1 MLKFTVITNILKL
14 KRNYRLTAKDF
25 GKFVRHQSPFGMLG
39 LFKENILI
47 ALDSIKTQLL
57 RTVLTI
63 VIIGIGIWSLVG
75 ILSAVDA
82 LENSISGNFA
92 SMGSNTFNLQRYA
105 FATNSRDG
113 SERKK
118 INPIIDYNQIRA
130 FNGQYDFPGT
140 QTSVSFLGTGTAE
153 VKYNNLKTDPE
164 VSVFGVN
171 QHYLANTGTKIERG
185 RAFNFFD
192 IQNNNRVCLVGSD
205 FLKQMFKNEDP
216 INKTI
221 SIRGSKFKIIGLLS
235 AKGSSFGDNQD
246 LRVLIPIQIARGIFT
261 QPNINYT
268 ISVMVDQKEMLKE
281 AESAALVAFRNVRG
295 LSPLEEDNFAIERSE
310 DLINRI
316 ASITGVLET
325 AAWIIS
331 IITILGSSIALM
343 NIMLVSVTDRTRE
356 IGVRKAMGAKKRTIL
371 TQFFIETIVI
381 GQIGCFLGILL
392 GVGTGLIFARV
403 ADFDYAL
410 PWGAIFAAVVIS
422 FIVAV
427 IAGSYPASKAAQL
440 DPIESLRYE

>member
-1 MLKFTVITNILKL
+1 MI
-14 KRNYRLTAKDF
+14 R
-25 GKFVRHQSPFGMLG
+25 
-39 LFKENILI
+39 LFKENIFI
-47 ALDSIKTQLL
+47 ALDSIRTQLL
-57 RTVLTI
+57 RTILTI

-75 ILSAVDA
+75 ILSAVGA
-82 LENSISGNFA
+82 LENTISGNFA

-105 FATNSRDG
+105 FATNSQNG

-118 INPIIDYNQIRA
+118 INPVIDYNQIRA
-130 FNGQYDFPGT
+130 FNQEYDFPGT
-140 QTSVSFLGTGTAE
+140 QTSISFLGTVAAE

-164 VSVFGVN
+164 VNIFGVN
-171 QHYLANTGTKIERG
+171 EHYLSNTGAKIERG

-192 IQNNNRVCLVGSD
+192 IQNNNRVCLIGSD
-205 FLKQMFKNEDP
+205 FLKKMFKNEDP

-221 SIRGSKFKIIGLLS
+221 SIRGSKFKIIGLLT
-235 AKGSSFGDNQD
+235 AKGSTFGNNED

-261 QPNINYT
+261 HPNINYT

-281 AESAALVAFRNVRG
+281 AENAALVAFRNIRG
-295 LSPLEEDNFAIERSE
+295 LSPLENNDFAIERSE

-316 ASITGVLET
+316 TSITGVLET

-371 TQFFIETIVI
+371 MQFFIETIVI
-381 GQIGCFLGILL
+381 GQIGCFLGIAL
-392 GVGTGLIFARV
+392 GVGTGLIFAKV
-403 ADFDYAL
+403 ADFDYQL
-410 PWGAIFAAVVIS
+410 PWEAIFAAVIIS

-427 IAGSYPASKAAQL
+427 IAGYYPASKAAQL
-440 DPIESLRYE
+440 DPIESLRFE